1 VRGAGQTNDFANE
14 KRKEVNPMKNKYE
27 APELTLI
34 GQANDV
40 VMGAGG
46 TGLDMPEQ
54 TAPDFEFEQ
63 D

>member
-1 VRGAGQTNDFANE
+1 MQ
-14 KRKEVNPMKNKYE
+14 KNCL

-34 GQANDV
+34 GQANEV

-46 TGLDMPEQ
+46 TGLDMPQQ

>member
-1 VRGAGQTNDFANE
+1 MQ
-14 KRKEVNPMKNKYE
+14 KNYL

-34 GQANDV
+34 GQANEV

-46 TGLDMPEQ
+46 ILALTCLIQ

>member
-1 VRGAGQTNDFANE
+1 MQ
-14 KRKEVNPMKNKYE
+14 NKYE

-40 VMGAGG
+40 VMGSGSFG
-46 TGLDMPEQ
+46 VDMPEQ
-54 TAPDFEFEQ
+54 SAPDFEFEQ

>member
-1 VRGAGQTNDFANE
+1 MQ
-14 KRKEVNPMKNKYE
+14 KKYE

-54 TAPDFEFEQ
+54 TVPDFEFEQ